1 MVDVLEAHGVFV
13 PPLSPHM
20 SRPSPNAAPRP
31 EAGAAA
37 QAGALWAET
46 WAVMD
51 RVYPALRKQ
60 RFG

>member
-1 MVDVLEAHGVFV
+1 MVDVLEAHGVFA
-13 PPLSPHM
+13 PPLSPHTA
-20 SRPSPNAAPRP
+20 RPSRTAAPRS
-31 EAGAAA
+31 EASSEAR
-37 QAGALWAET
+37 AGALWAET